1 MKLNNV
7 MAFAALCV
15 SNCVASDV
23 SEMVNNKLKVE
34 SLQLKKESLQL
45 EYQLKMN
52 EIDHQMKE
60 ITGQNSTSTNND
72 CEMEMCVLTHV
83 MDKCSKKQEDMDP
96 AEQQCLYTHGRS
108 GRAWCEAEKKDEKDE
123 DR

>member
-7 MAFAALCV
+7 MAFAALCA

-45 EYQLKMN
+45 EYQLKMGS
-52 EIDHQMKE
+52 IF
-60 ITGQNSTSTNND
+60 
-72 CEMEMCVLTHV
+72 LW
-83 MDKCSKKQEDMDP
+83 
-96 AEQQCLYTHGRS
+96 Y
-108 GRAWCEAEKKDEKDE
+108 
-123 DR
+123 